1 MSVDERRER
10 FRPSLMLECGG
21 SVEGA
26 TAGSSLSNMKEL
38 RPGSV
43 GKSKTRILFAC
54 DPW

>member
-1 MSVDERRER
+1 MSIDERREH
-10 FRPSLMLECGG
+10 FQPSLMLECSA

-43 GKSKTRILFAC
+43 GKSETRILFAF